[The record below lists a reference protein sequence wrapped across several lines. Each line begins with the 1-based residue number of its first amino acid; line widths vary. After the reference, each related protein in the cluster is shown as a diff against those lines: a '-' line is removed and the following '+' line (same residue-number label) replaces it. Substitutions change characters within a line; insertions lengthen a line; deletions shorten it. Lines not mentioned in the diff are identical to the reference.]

1 MQIALFFPRKFDKE
15 KKRGNPIFLFI
26 AELNGRREKFSLVS
40 INFTVIYKREEN
52 NKSDTVQ
59 MENVKSVIRLNRL

>member
-1 MQIALFFPRKFDKE
+1 MEGGK
-15 KKRGNPIFLFI
+15 
-26 AELNGRREKFSLVS
+26 KFSLVS